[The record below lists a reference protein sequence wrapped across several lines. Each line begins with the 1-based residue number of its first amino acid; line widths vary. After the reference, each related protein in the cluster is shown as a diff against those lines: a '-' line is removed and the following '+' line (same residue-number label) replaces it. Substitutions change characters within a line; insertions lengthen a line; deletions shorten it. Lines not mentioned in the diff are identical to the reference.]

1 MSGFYEWSDGN
12 LLLRVKVQPKASSIE
27 FCELLGDRLKI
38 RISAAPSDGKANQ
51 QLIQFLAKQF
61 RVSKSQISLLSGD
74 ISREKHFMITA
85 PRKIPDKL
93 ATMISPATNAT
104 DH

>member
-1 MSGFYEWSDGN
+1 MAEFYEWRDGN
-12 LLLRVKVQPKASSIE
+12 LLLRVKVQPKASNSE
-27 FCELLGDRLKI
+27 FCELLDDRLKI

-61 RVSKSQISLLSGD
+61 RVSKSQVSLLSGES
-74 ISREKHFMITA
+74 SREKRFMITA
-85 PRKIPDKL
+85 PRQIPAEL
-93 ATMISPATNAT
+93 ANMISPTTNAT